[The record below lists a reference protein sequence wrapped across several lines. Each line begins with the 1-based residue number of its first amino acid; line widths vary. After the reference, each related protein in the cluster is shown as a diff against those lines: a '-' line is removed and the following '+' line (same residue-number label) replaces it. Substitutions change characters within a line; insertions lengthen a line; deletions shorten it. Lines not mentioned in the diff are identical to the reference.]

1 MRLQRDWTAL
11 TLALDHSSPRQSRGK
26 QLKSYR
32 VGEEYSFID
41 EDEDGSVPSGT
52 QTPAFQGDD
61 DDDDDGDAFMPDAQ
75 DGELEYD
82 EDEEVAEED
91 EDVSEEEED
100 DDSDEDSTGP
110 PRRNARGP
118 KAVRAVP
125 TTPAVRRAKKLT
137 DNIPS
142 PVTFAKG
149 SGVKV
154 RPVDAD
160 AQLRTRGIPD
170 FDKIGGHEPR
180 LKNLFGP
187 DAAHLKPVLAS
198 RDYWFPQETFPIRS
212 FAKVSSDDADVG
224 SLRRSFFEVS
234 GAREKES
241 EALRT
246 WYADTGKSAFARAQ
260 RTKTLTKDEA
270 KEYMMTPGLETVN
283 VLAGPVNTPQVNT
296 LAKGSYMNIAKP
308 FPASQDRRGWL
319 FNFGSWI
326 QDAQW
331 ASNEDSN
338 TQYLA
343 VAVEQRLTSEDQP
356 KPMEQPKAPAFN
368 PTQPFPACIQIWAF
382 QAEDEGFLNA
392 KTEPRLELVICA
404 DWGAPKQ
411 LRWCPIAATDD
422 NRNSDGRRNTHI
434 GILACLWSDGRVRV
448 LDVSAPVSEPDLHA
462 PTYLHVT
469 HAAFEVS
476 FPQTVPSC
484 LHWLSGTTLAV
495 ATAAGTVGIWSLTH
509 PGTLAA
515 SEANNY
521 SPRPW
526 FYQQVADT
534 YILTISSGWPSNPQ
548 FLSISTADG
557 FARLIDIRSPTADTV
572 VSIRGRTLCLA
583 QAWHEHTQSFV
594 MPDEHYILRHTPIRR
609 YYHNLYSMRLEN
621 SITRVA
627 TSPVHPGVLV
637 GGTDGDVQTSNPI
650 MRITNYK
657 IMPWQQ
663 KWFVHEWRGPMER
676 MLVKPTDADVVAAE
690 GGPVEQSNNDATSE
704 PQVGASAD
712 EAKKVPQEI
721 LSQPLVR
728 ITEGYKAGQTGI
740 AHTSAATKRGN
751 PEVGRSISIFEEQTA
766 ITALAWNPNLKF
778 GTWAVAGMGS
788 GLLRVEDVG
797 I

>member
-1 MRLQRDWTAL
+1 MN
-11 TLALDHSSPRQSRGK
+11 HSSPRQSRGK
-26 QLKSYR
+26 QRKSYR
-32 VGEEYSFID
+32 VGEEYSFLD

-52 QTPAFQGDD
+52 QTPAFQDDD

-82 EDEEVAEED
+82 EDEVIAEED

-100 DDSDEDSTGP
+100 DGSDSDDSTGP
-110 PRRNARGP
+110 PRRNVRGL
-118 KAVRAVP
+118 KAVRAAP

-212 FAKVSSDDADVG
+212 FAKVSSDDAEVG

-234 GAREKES
+234 GARERES

-246 WYADTGKSAFARAQ
+246 WYTDAGKSAFATAQ
-260 RTKTLTKDEA
+260 RTKMLTKDEA
-270 KEYMMTPGLETVN
+270 EEHMKTPGPESVN

-296 LAKGSYMNIAKP
+296 LVKGSYMNIAKP

-319 FNFGSWI
+319 FNLGSWI

-338 TQYLA
+338 IQYLA
-343 VAVEQRLTSEDQP
+343 VAVEQRPTSGDQP

-368 PTQPFPACIQIWAF
+368 PTEPFPAC
-382 QAEDEGFLNA
+382 
-392 KTEPRLELVICA
+392 V
-404 DWGAPKQ
+404 
-411 LRWCPIAATDD
+411 
-422 NRNSDGRRNTHI
+422 
-434 GILACLWSDGRVRV
+434 
-448 LDVSAPVSEPDLHA
+448 
-462 PTYLHVT
+462 
-469 HAAFEVS
+469 
-476 FPQTVPSC
+476 
-484 LHWLSGTTLAV
+484 
-495 ATAAGTVGIWSLTH
+495 
-509 PGTLAA
+509 
-515 SEANNY
+515 
-521 SPRPW
+521 
-526 FYQQVADT
+526 QQVADT

-594 MPDEHYILRHTPIRR
+594 MPDEHYILRHTPLRR

-676 MLVKPTDADVVAAE
+676 MLVKPTDGHAATAE
-690 GGPVEQSNNDATSE
+690 EGPVEQSINNATPES
-704 PQVGASAD
+704 QAGASAHVP
-712 EAKKVPQEI
+712 EKVPQEI

-788 GLLRVEDVG
+788 GLMRVEDVG

>member
-1 MRLQRDWTAL
+1 M
-11 TLALDHSSPRQSRGK
+11 DHSSPRQSRGK

-32 VGEEYSFID
+32 VGEEYSFLD

-61 DDDDDGDAFMPDAQ
+61 DNDDDGDAFMPDAQ

-422 NRNSDGRRNTHI
+422 NRNSD
-434 GILACLWSDGRVRV
+434 
-448 LDVSAPVSEPDLHA
+448 
-462 PTYLHVT
+462 
-469 HAAFEVS
+469 
-476 FPQTVPSC
+476 
-484 LHWLSGTTLAV
+484 
-495 ATAAGTVGIWSLTH
+495 
-509 PGTLAA
+509 
-515 SEANNY
+515 
-521 SPRPW
+521 
-526 FYQQVADT
+526 
-534 YILTISSGWPSNPQ
+534 
-548 FLSISTADG
+548 
-557 FARLIDIRSPTADTV
+557 
-572 VSIRGRTLCLA
+572 
-583 QAWHEHTQSFV
+583 
-594 MPDEHYILRHTPIRR
+594 
-609 YYHNLYSMRLEN
+609 EN

-712 EAKKVPQEI
+712 EAKKVPQDI